1 VEQRFLEIPQS
12 QLIRE
17 YYRSANRV
25 DIHNLYRQGILAI
38 KRTCKTR
45 CWNLRLFQTV
55 IEKMLVNALFAFRF
69 ITGKTPSLHD
79 FANLVAQ
86 ALCDE
91 DDEESNDQERGRT
104 RAKTQASS
112 LRSEV
117 GPRGDS
123 ISHALVKGASLGLGN
138 KRNQGPSRICKDEHA
153 TGVCVTCSNRMHTD
167 DPEIFWLCSTG
178 MHGRQCYCQHLH
190 EMLRGPR

>member
-1 VEQRFLEIPQS
+1 M
-12 QLIRE
+12 
-17 YYRSANRV
+17 NRV
-25 DIHNLYRQGILAI
+25 DIHNQYWQGILAI
-38 KRTCKTR
+38 KKTWKTR
-45 CWNLRLFQTV
+45 SWNLCLFQMV
-55 IEKMLVNALFAFRF
+55 IGKLLVNALFTFLF
-69 ITGKTPSLHD
+69 VNGKMQSLHN
-79 FANLVAQ
+79 FTNLVVQ

-91 DDEESNDQERGRT
+91 DDEESDDQERGRT

-112 LRSEV
+112 LQSAV
-117 GPRGDS
+117 GPPGES
-123 ISHALVKGASLGLGN
+123 ISHALVKGTSLRLGN
-138 KRNQGPSRICKDEHA
+138 KCNQGCCICKDKHV

>member
-1 VEQRFLEIPQS
+1 MQNEVLESTFIS
-12 QLIRE
+12 DGDRENTRKCSIRLPLHIWE
-17 YYRSANRV
+17 DAKPPR
-25 DIHNLYRQGILAI
+25 
-38 KRTCKTR
+38 
-45 CWNLRLFQTV
+45 LRKLGC
-55 IEKMLVNALFAFRF
+55 A
-69 ITGKTPSLHD
+69 
-79 FANLVAQ
+79 

-91 DDEESNDQERGRT
+91 DDEESDDQERERR